1 MNIKKYFSFAKNV
14 SGYSDFCGDKV
25 SRHIG
30 CVMIHRNRTISVGW
44 NISREHPVQ
53 KKYNKDRGFDT
64 SISKNSL
71 HAEMYAL
78 IKSEGLDIDWSKVK
92 IFVYRELAD
101 GSTAM
106 AKPCIACMQAIKD
119 RGIKTAFYTTE
130 NGYIKEVFGEK
141 ERNFRQS

>member
-1 MNIKKYFSFAKNV
+1 MNIEKYFSFAKNV
-14 SGYSDFCGDKV
+14 SIHSDFCGSKV
-25 SRHIG
+25 SRNTG
-30 CVMIHRNRTISVGW
+30 CVMIYKNRVISVGW

-78 IKSEGLDIDWSKVK
+78 IKSDDLDIDWSKVK
-92 IFVYRELAD
+92 IFVYREHAD

-106 AKPCIACMQAIKD
+106 AKPCSACLMAIKD
-119 RGIKTAFYTTE
+119 RGIKTAFYTTD
-130 NGYIKEVFGEK
+130 NGYAKEVFNEK
-141 ERNFRQS
+141 E